1 MEEHVVKIESDME
14 HVRSTLAEVK
24 SDIKSLRGETAS
36 LRGETTAL
44 KAAMEKGVGELR
56 TSIEKT
62 KVWILVTGIGA
73 VFALCTAAAAMHSL
87 KLI

>member
-1 MEEHVVKIESDME
+1 MSVEERVAHIESDMG

-24 SDIKSLRGETAS
+24 SDTKFLRGETAA
-36 LRGETTAL
+36 LRAD
-44 KAAMEKGVGELR
+44 MEKGFGELR

-73 VFALCTAAAAMHSL
+73 VFALCTAAATMHSL